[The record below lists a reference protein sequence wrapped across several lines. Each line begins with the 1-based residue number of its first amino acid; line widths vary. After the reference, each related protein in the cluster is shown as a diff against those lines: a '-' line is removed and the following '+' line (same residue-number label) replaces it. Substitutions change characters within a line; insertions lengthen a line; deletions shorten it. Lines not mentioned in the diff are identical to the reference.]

1 MGSADWHSAIL
12 CVRLSTQSVCRRRIE
27 TTVLAAHW
35 HGPSGSWVP
44 SNPLFATYA
53 RRVHNMDLPDSLVWV
68 VLAFVVVTLTTFFVS
83 AISLAF
89 RGKSSLATF
98 SSFLFWPYWLLIAL
112 LFLDPHF
119 DEDLLAASLCFVCFV
134 SAVLFAFAAGALA
147 HYPKTAHAVA
157 LAAIAALP
165 WIYTSVLR
173 GNIYWNEWIVFNVP
187 DREGRS
193 ATFAITSELP
203 SVGGTVEVVSCY
215 SDLSPTSGLKR
226 GRMRARRI
234 PSAAQRHLTK
244 SVRSSFDGSQT
255 STPGGK
261 I

>member
-1 MGSADWHSAIL
+1 MGGSGIRCSHTDHVLCKRNLLSIPREVVACHIL
-12 CVRLSTQSVCRRRIE
+12 FFL
-27 TTVLAAHW
+27 VLAHW
-35 HGPSGSWVP
+35 
-44 SNPLFATYA
+44 L
-53 RRVHNMDLPDSLVWV
+53 
-68 VLAFVVVTLTTFFVS
+68 
-83 AISLAF
+83 
-89 RGKSSLATF
+89 
-98 SSFLFWPYWLLIAL
+98 L

-119 DEDLLAASLCFVCFV
+119 YEDLLAASLCFVCFV
-134 SAVLFAFAAGALA
+134 SAVLFAFAADALA

-187 DREGRS
+187 DREGRT

-215 SDLSPTSGLKR
+215 GDLSPTSGLKR
-226 GRMRARRI
+226 VGGCERE
-234 PSAAQRHLTK
+234 
-244 SVRSSFDGSQT
+244 GSLPPL
-255 STPGGK
+255 SG

>member
-53 RRVHNMDLPDSLVWV
+53 RRVQNMDLPDSLVWV
-68 VLAFVVVTLTTFFVS
+68 VLAVVVTLTTFFVS

-134 SAVLFAFAAGALA
+134 SAIRICRRRTRPL
-147 HYPKTAHAVA
+147 PKDRSRRGPCRYHR
-157 LAAIAALP
+157 
-165 WIYTSVLR
+165 TSVDL
-173 GNIYWNEWIVFNVP
+173 YQ
-187 DREGRS
+187 RS
-193 ATFAITSELP
+193 ARKHLLERMD
-203 SVGGTVEVVSCY
+203 SVQRSRPRGT
-215 SDLSPTSGLKR
+215 
-226 GRMRARRI
+226 
-234 PSAAQRHLTK
+234 
-244 SVRSSFDGSQT
+244 
-255 STPGGK
+255 
-261 I
+261 